1 MKIDKTKAKI
11 KKKPVKY
18 SKQIYNK
25 SKHKKNICITFKE
38 SPIVANTKSLQ
49 KDEHVQ

>member
-11 KKKPVKY
+11 KKNPVKY

-25 SKHKKNICITFKE
+25 SKQKKNICITFKE

>member
-1 MKIDKTKAKI
+1 MKIDKSKAKI
-11 KKKPVKY
+11 KKKPVN

>member
-1 MKIDKTKAKI
+1 MKIDKSKAKI
-11 KKKPVKY
+11 KKKPTVN

-49 KDEHVQ
+49 KDEHLQ